1 MELPIPPRHRGLFP
15 QLKDQIASEH
25 TKCGPIT
32 WLGYLRV
39 ETDDQELIEELKK
52 ELDAQPT

>member
-1 MELPIPPRHRGLFP
+1 MELLIPPRHRGLFAS
-15 QLKDQIASEH
+15 LKDQIASER

-39 ETDDQELIEELKK
+39 QTDDQNLIDELKQK
-52 ELDAQPT
+52 LDAQPT